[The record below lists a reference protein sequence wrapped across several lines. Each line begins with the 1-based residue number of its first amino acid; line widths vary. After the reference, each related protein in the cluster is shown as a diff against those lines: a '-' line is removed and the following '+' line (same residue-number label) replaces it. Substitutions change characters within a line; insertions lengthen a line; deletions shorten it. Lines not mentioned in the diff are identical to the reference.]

1 MLTRKFVCSIRHR
14 RLVQSRKV
22 KFTTIIL
29 HISSSKKKSSTCFV
43 DNLLNVLWCH
53 CLEVKQLLK
62 CTMIRIQ
69 NVLQFIF
76 KSIGFLETD
85 ISIVYIFKF
94 SAPCTDVYDRCGV
107 YISACGQ
114 SQFMRDYCKK
124 TCGEC
129 APPAPTGN
137 CKQYKHT
144 LEKRSWTSVQ
154 YVSSN
159 CQNIYYT
166 CNCIISTWTYVTE
179 QNCYFDKNKYPTLFP
194 FFFQKLESQW
204 FLAEREY
211 LTCLKCIW

>member
-1 MLTRKFVCSIRHR
+1 MFYRPWQFTQCTLMSLFGSLTITKKF
-14 RLVQSRKV
+14 
-22 KFTTIIL
+22 
-29 HISSSKKKSSTCFV
+29 
-43 DNLLNVLWCH
+43 
-53 CLEVKQLLK
+53 
-62 CTMIRIQ
+62 TMIRIQ

-76 KSIGFLETD
+76 KSIVFLETD
-85 ISIVYIFKF
+85 ISIVYFFKF

-129 APPAPTGN
+129 VPPAPTGN

-159 CQNIYYT
+159 FKIF
-166 CNCIISTWTYVTE
+166 IIHVIA
-179 QNCYFDKNKYPTLFP
+179 LF
-194 FFFQKLESQW
+194 LHD
-204 FLAEREY
+204 R
-211 LTCLKCIW
+211 T

>member
-22 KFTTIIL
+22 KLTTIIIL
-29 HISSSKKKSSTCFV
+29 HISSSKKKSSTCFT
-43 DNLLNVLWCH
+43 DHYNLLNVLWCH
-53 CLEVKQLLK
+53 CLKVKQLLK

-159 CQNIYYT
+159 CKMF
-166 CNCIISTWTYVTE
+166 IIHVIA
-179 QNCYFDKNKYPTLFP
+179 LF
-194 FFFQKLESQW
+194 LH
-204 FLAEREY
+204 ER
-211 LTCLKCIW
+211 T